1 MNNIAD
7 TSVLSKK
14 EIIYEM
20 LNDED
25 VRVFVNYCLEM
36 LNKDY
41 TTQEAWKHWHRS
53 NYQF

>member
-1 MNNIAD
+1 MNYIAD

-25 VRVFVNYCLEM
+25 VRVFVNYCLEQI
-36 LNKDY
+36 NKDH
-41 TTQEAWKHWHRS
+41 TTQEVWRLWNH
-53 NYQF
+53 QDD